1 MRLNKYLAK
10 SGVAS
15 RRESDR
21 LIQEG
26 TVTVNNQVMI
36 DPAYQVH
43 ENDEVSFDGKILILQ
58 EKTVVYM
65 LNKPKN
71 IITTAR
77 DEYGRKTVLDLI
89 PSNRRLFPIGRLDK
103 DTTGLILITD
113 NGELANY
120 LMHPKNRVSRFY
132 EVEIEGS
139 LNSKEIAK
147 VKKGIFI
154 GDGEFGRGE
163 IVKQV
168 TRKARSNIIIRLQQ
182 GKKREVRRIF
192 YFIGKKVY
200 ALHRFQYGTIKIGN
214 LQFGQWRGLTQK
226 EVNLLTKQR
235 IIIFILMGF
244 NQLVLSIEKLNFIG

>member
-26 TVTVNNQVMI
+26 TVTVNGQVMI
-36 DPAYQVH
+36 DPAYQVQ
-43 ENDEVSFDGKILILQ
+43 ENDEVIFDGKVLSLQ

-71 IITTAR
+71 VITTAR
-77 DEYGRKTVLDLI
+77 DNYGRKTVLDLI

-139 LNSKEIAK
+139 LNSKEITK
-147 VKKGIFI
+147 IKRGIFI
-154 GDGEFGRGE
+154 GDGEFGKGE
-163 IVKQV
+163 VVKQTTHK
-168 TRKARSNIIIRLQQ
+168 TRSIIIIRLQQ

-200 ALHRFQYGTIKIGN
+200 TLHRFQYGTIKLGN
-214 LQFGQWRGLTQK
+214 LQFGQWRSLIKK
-226 EVNLLTKQR
+226 EVNLLTK
-235 IIIFILMGF
+235 
-244 NQLVLSIEKLNFIG
+244 

>member
-26 TVTVNNQVMI
+26 TVTVNGQVTI
-36 DPAYQVH
+36 DPAYRVQ
-43 ENDEVSFDGKILILQ
+43 ENEIVTFDRKVLMLQ

-71 IITTAR
+71 VISTAHDDYR
-77 DEYGRKTVLDLI
+77 RRTVLDLI
-89 PSNRRLFPIGRLDK
+89 PSNRRLFPVGRLDK

-120 LMHPKNRVSRFY
+120 LMHPKNRISRFY
-132 EVEIEGS
+132 EVEIEGK
-139 LNSKEIAK
+139 LNSKEITK
-147 VKKGIFI
+147 IRKGIFI
-154 GDGEFGRGE
+154 GDGEFGKGE
-163 IVKQV
+163 IVKQI
-168 TRKARSNIIIRLQQ
+168 TRKTRSILTIRLQQ
-182 GKKREVRRIF
+182 GKKREVHRIL
-192 YFIGKKVY
+192 YFLGKKVY

-214 LQFGQWRGLTQK
+214 LQSGQWRGLTQE
-226 EVNLLTKQR
+226 EVNLLTK
-235 IIIFILMGF
+235 
-244 NQLVLSIEKLNFIG
+244 

>member
-1 MRLNKYLAK
+1 MRLNKYLAQ

-26 TVTVNNQVMI
+26 TVTVNGHVMI
-36 DPAYQVH
+36 DPAYQVQK
-43 ENDEVSFDGKILILQ
+43 NDEVTFDGKVLTPQ
-58 EKTVVYM
+58 ESTIVYI

-71 IITTAR
+71 VITTAR
-77 DEYGRKTVLDLI
+77 DEYGRKTVMDLI

-103 DTTGLILITD
+103 DTTGIILITD

-132 EVEIEGS
+132 EAEIEGQI
-139 LNSKEIAK
+139 NPKEIAK
-147 VKKGIFI
+147 IKKGIFI

-168 TRKARSNIIIRLQQ
+168 TRKTRSTITIRLQQ
-182 GKKREVRRIF
+182 GKKREIRRIF
-192 YFIGKKVY
+192 YSLGKKVY
-200 ALHRFQYGTIKIGN
+200 SLHRFQYGTMVLGN
-214 LQFGQWRGLTQK
+214 LQLGQWRGLTQK
-226 EVNLLTKQR
+226 EVNSLTK
-235 IIIFILMGF
+235 
-244 NQLVLSIEKLNFIG
+244 

>member
-26 TVTVNNQVMI
+26 TVTINSQVMI
-36 DPAYQVH
+36 DPAYQVQ
-43 ENDEVSFDGKILILQ
+43 ENDEVTFDGKVLSLQ

-71 IITTAR
+71 VITTAR
-77 DEYGRKTVLDLI
+77 DEYGRKTVLNFI

-120 LMHPKNRVSRFY
+120 LMHPKNRVSRYY
-132 EVEIEGS
+132 EVEIEGKLS
-139 LNSKEIAK
+139 PKETAK
-147 VKKGIFI
+147 IKKGIFI
-154 GDGEFGRGE
+154 GDGEFGRGVIE
-163 IVKQV
+163 KQT
-168 TRKARSNIIIRLQQ
+168 TRKTRSIIIIRLQQ

-192 YFIGKKVY
+192 YFIGKEVY
-200 ALHRFQYGTIKIGN
+200 KLHRFQYGTIKLGD
-214 LQFGQWRGLTQK
+214 LQFGQWRGLTEK
-226 EVNLLTKQR
+226 EVNLLTK
-235 IIIFILMGF
+235 
-244 NQLVLSIEKLNFIG
+244 

>member
-26 TVTVNNQVMI
+26 TVTVNSQVMI
-36 DPAYQVH
+36 DPAYQVQ
-43 ENDEVSFDGKILILQ
+43 ENDEVTFDGKVLSLQ

-71 IITTAR
+71 VITTVH
-77 DEYGRKTVLDLI
+77 DEYGRKTVLNLI

-132 EVEIEGS
+132 EVEIEGN
-139 LNSKEIAK
+139 LNSKEIGK
-147 VKKGIFI
+147 IKKGIFI

-163 IVKQV
+163 IVKQT
-168 TRKARSNIIIRLQQ
+168 TRKTRSIIIIRLQQ

-200 ALHRFQYGTIKIGN
+200 KLHRFQYGTIKLGD
-214 LQFGQWRGLTQK
+214 LQFGQWRGLTEK
-226 EVNLLTKQR
+226 EVNLLTK
-235 IIIFILMGF
+235 
-244 NQLVLSIEKLNFIG
+244 

>member
-26 TVTVNNQVMI
+26 TVTVNGKVTI
-36 DPAYQVH
+36 DPAYSVQ
-43 ENDEVSFDGKILILQ
+43 ENDEVSFDDKILTLQ
-58 EKTVVYM
+58 DKTVVYM

-71 IITTAR
+71 VITTAR

-103 DTTGLILITD
+103 DTTGLILLTD

-120 LMHPKNRVSRFY
+120 LMHPKNQVSRFY

-147 VKKGIFI
+147 IKKGIFI
-154 GDGEFGRGE
+154 GDGEFGRAE
-163 IVKQV
+163 IVKQA
-168 TRKARSNIIIRLQQ
+168 TRKTRSAVIIRLRQ

-192 YFIGKKVY
+192 HFIGKKVY
-200 ALHRFQYGTIKIGN
+200 SLHRYQYGKLKIGN
-214 LQFGQWRGLTQK
+214 LQIGQWRGLSQK
-226 EVNLLTKQR
+226 EINLLRK
-235 IIIFILMGF
+235 
-244 NQLVLSIEKLNFIG
+244 